1 MPTLVVD
8 TSTHLRAAHPR
19 AMCYKCYNESNFPH
33 HKIIQNKHTSQAKRC
48 LAQHLAQAEGFR
60 SSETCSLRRAPPS
73 PRRGLE
79 KGTEALVGSRLGET
93 PLAWARCSLAQN
105 HSGSPGRPF
114 MEKGLRRASVS
125 LA

>member
-1 MPTLVVD
+1 MPNQNR
-8 TSTHLRAAHPR
+8 SF
-19 AMCYKCYNESNFPH
+19 K
-33 HKIIQNKHTSQAKRC
+33 NKHTSKQSVVSLNTSLR
-48 LAQHLAQAEGFR
+48 LRGFR
-60 SSETCSLRRAPPS
+60 SGETCSLRRAPLS

-79 KGTEALVGSRLGET
+79 KGAEALAGSCLGDT

-114 MEKGLRRASVS
+114 VEKGLRPASVN